1 MVFIW
6 YNIYTMKF
14 EFDPNKSENNK
25 RKHGIDF
32 VEAQTLWDDPD
43 FIEIPA
49 RTVDEPRYLV
59 IGNISGRLWSGII
72 TYRSE
77 SEIIRII
84 SVRPSRKEEVQIYES

>member
-14 EFDPNKSENNK
+14 DFDANKSESNK

-59 IGNISGRLWSGII
+59 IGNISGWLWSGII
-72 TYRSE
+72 TYRGE
-77 SEIIRII
+77 KIRII